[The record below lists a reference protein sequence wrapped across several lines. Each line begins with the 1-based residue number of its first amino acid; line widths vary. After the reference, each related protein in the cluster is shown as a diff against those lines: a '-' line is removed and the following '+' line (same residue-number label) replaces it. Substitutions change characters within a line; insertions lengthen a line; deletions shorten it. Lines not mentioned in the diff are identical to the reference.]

1 MSDNE
6 ADSAAE
12 EKCGDDHETD
22 LATVITVSLSLLV
35 SQKSWPFIRDSE
47 PPDKLSNTHFLHVG
61 THF

>member
-35 SQKSWPFIRDSE
+35 SQKSCGFIRDSE